1 MKTERTLL
9 FEIIFDPYNY
19 PFWIFITAVLVG
31 AMLVI
36 SRPFSTY
43 VKFAYPNARFEAMGN
58 PFIKDKELN
67 RLLDSKDLSEFKDSL
82 NTLKDYDITGKN
94 SQEIQQSLD
103 DALIQTVDISRKDSA
118 KKMNEFYDIYLEKID
133 AYMIKN
139 ELKNKLNGKEIDK
152 TVANSAILPKTKQIL
167 EELAA
172 AEKDKIPE
180 ILKNYGFDLEVT
192 DAVLDDENDFLALD
206 TAIDKHIIERLQKAK
221 LPHNCEKGKQKFVKR
236 TIDINNI
243 KRILRAKQLSY
254 DEKTCLN
261 LFLGDGQE
269 IAAWKFKEMAQ
280 TDKISQ
286 IISSLEGTSYFDI
299 LKDSIEEYNKERSVQ
314 VLENSLDRLYLKLVE
329 DISTQNYVNIGPTI
343 RFLVSKE
350 FEIRNLKIIAKGIGE
365 NMHPDTI
372 KNFLIMEAN

>member
-43 VKFAYPNARFEAMGN
+43 VKFAYPNARFEAVGN

-180 ILKNYGFDLEVT
+180 ILKNYGFGLEVT

-206 TAIDKHIIERLQKAK
+206 TAIDKHIIERLQKVK

-254 DEKTCLN
+254 DEKTCLS

-299 LKDSIEEYNKERSVQ
+299 LKDSIEEYNKERSAQ

-350 FEIRNLKIIAKGIGE
+350 FEIRNLKIIAKGIDE
-365 NMHPDTI
+365 NIHPDTI

>member
-43 VKFAYPNARFEAMGN
+43 VKFAYPNARFEAVGN

>member
-180 ILKNYGFDLEVT
+180 ILKNYGFGIEVT

>member
-43 VKFAYPNARFEAMGN
+43 VKFAYPNARFEAVGN

-180 ILKNYGFDLEVT
+180 ILKNYGFGLEVT

>member
-43 VKFAYPNARFEAMGN
+43 VKFAYPNAKFEAVGN

>member
-9 FEIIFDPYNY
+9 LEIIFDPYNY
-19 PFWIFITAVLVG
+19 PFWILITAVLVG
-31 AMLVI
+31 TMLVI

-43 VKFAYPNARFEAMGN
+43 IKFAYPNARFEAVGN
-58 PFIKDKELN
+58 PFIKGKELN

-103 DALIQTVDISRKDSA
+103 DALIQTVDISKKDSA

-133 AYMIKN
+133 IYLIKN
-139 ELKNKLNGKEIDK
+139 ELKNKLNGKETDK

-167 EELAA
+167 EEFAA

-180 ILKNYGFDLEVT
+180 ILKNYGFGPEVT
-192 DAVLDDENDFLALD
+192 DAVLDDKNDFLALD

-221 LPHNCEKGKQKFVKR
+221 LPHNCEKGKQNFVKR

-254 DEKTCLN
+254 DEKTCLS

-286 IISSLEGTSYFDI
+286 VISSLEGTSYFDI

-314 VLENSLDRLYLKLVE
+314 VLENSLDRLYLKIVE

-365 NMHPDTI
+365 NIHTDTI

>member
-180 ILKNYGFDLEVT
+180 ILKNYGFGLEVT